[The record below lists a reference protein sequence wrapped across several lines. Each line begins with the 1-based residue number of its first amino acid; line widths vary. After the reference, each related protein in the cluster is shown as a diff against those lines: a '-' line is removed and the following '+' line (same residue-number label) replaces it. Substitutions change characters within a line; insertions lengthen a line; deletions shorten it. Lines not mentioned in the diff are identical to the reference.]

1 MEGGRRMNRRSKAGK
16 WDCGRPP
23 NPAASRV
30 NGHLPGKLS
39 YVARCGA
46 DGNPPALDVKF
57 AAGGGPILESWSGG
71 PSTVRNVAQGRAPP
85 QRSLPKIG
93 TAGEEWLC
101 GVGLIRQAALN
112 ASLVSV
118 SVAATLR
125 S

>member
-1 MEGGRRMNRRSKAGK
+1 MNRRSKAGK

-57 AAGGGPILESWSGG
+57 ATGGGPILESWSGG
-71 PSTVRNVAQGRAPP
+71 PSTVRNVAQGRAQPAT
-85 QRSLPKIG
+85 QTSQNRDHR
-93 TAGEEWLC
+93 GERL
-101 GVGLIRQAALN
+101 
-112 ASLVSV
+112 
-118 SVAATLR
+118 
-125 S
+125 